1 MDVAIAGGHGF
12 IGSAL
17 IEDLVDRGHHV
28 RRLVRRESVAG
39 RSLPDDGPGA
49 VAADSSHPGADRP
62 PDGGTGGAPAL
73 GAPVDADAR
82 GAETVPARGTVRDV
96 VWDPRTGDLDPAA
109 LEGTDAVVNLAGA
122 GVGDRRWTAAY
133 RATIRA
139 SRTSTSGLIARTI
152 AALDSRPALV
162 QASAVGC
169 YGDRGDEAL
178 TERSGPGHDF
188 LAGVVRDWEAAATP
202 AADAGARVVLL
213 RSGIVLAPRGGAL
226 GRLLPLVRLGL
237 GGPLGGGR
245 QWWPWITLPDELAVV
260 RRAIGADDGGPA
272 LSGPVNAVAPGLVT
286 NAGLTRA
293 LAAALHRPAVVPAPA
308 FALRAALGGFADEL
322 LASRRLIPAALQAAG
337 FTWRHAT
344 PEAAA
349 SWIASE
355 FRRS

>member
-17 IEDLVDRGHHV
+17 IAHLVERGHDV
-28 RRLVRRESVAG
+28 RRLVRRGSAAG
-39 RSLPDDGPGA
+39 RAMPGDDPGA
-49 VAADSSHPGADRP
+49 VADDGAS
-62 PDGGTGGAPAL
+62 T
-73 GAPVDADAR
+73 R
-82 GAETVPARGTVRDV
+82 GRVTDV
-96 VWDPRTGDLDPAA
+96 VWDPRTGELDPAA
-109 LEGTDAVVNLAGA
+109 LEGADAVVNLAGA

-133 RATIRA
+133 RATIRE
-139 SRTSTSGLIARTI
+139 SRTSTAGLIARTV

-162 QASAVGC
+162 QASAVGY

-178 TERSGPGHDF
+178 TERSGPGDDF
-188 LAGVVRDWEAAATP
+188 LAGVVRDWEAAPAP

-245 QWWPWITLPDELAVV
+245 QWWPWITLPDELAVL

-272 LSGPVNAVAPGLVT
+272 LSGPVNSVAPGLVT

-308 FALRAALGGFADEL
+308 FALRTALGGFADEL
-322 LASRRLIPAALQAAG
+322 LASRRLAPAALQDAG
-337 FTWRHAT
+337 FAWQHAT
-344 PEAAA
+344 AESAA
-349 SWIASE
+349 SWIAAE
-355 FRRS
+355 IGRS